1 MSKLLLAAEIIRH
14 GSIAEALNALDSR
27 CANGSISAMLSACVH
42 PDLGFDG
49 FNPLLRSALIGN
61 HEVFEALYR
70 AGADCEIV
78 DGWDQMT
85 PLCCATSGGHLGIV
99 ELLLQRKVDLNRGDI
114 DGWTPMHWAASNNH
128 VTVIQRLHAAGAET
142 EPLTVSRRTP
152 LAVAAKMGAEA
163 AVTTLLVLGAS
174 MAAKDEDDCTPR
186 DLAEDAGHDEIVY
199 LLDSWP
205 YRRPLPPSNKKSA
218 P

>member
-1 MSKLLLAAEIIRH
+1 MSRLILAAEVARR
-14 GSIAEALNALDSR
+14 GSIAKAMNALDAR
-27 CANGSISAMLSACVH
+27 YATETILAMLRAGAH
-42 PDLGFDG
+42 PDLELDG
-49 FNPLLRSALIGN
+49 FNPLLRSAMSGN

-70 AGADCEIV
+70 AGADCEVV

-85 PLCCATSGGHLGIV
+85 PLCCAASGGHLGIV
-99 ELLLQRKVDLNRGDI
+99 ELLLQRTLDLNRGDI
-114 DGWTPMHWAASNNH
+114 DGWTPIHWAASNNH
-128 VTVIQRLHAAGAET
+128 VTVIQRLHAAGAEL

-152 LAVAAKMGAEA
+152 LAVAAKTGAEA

-174 MAAKDEDDCTPR
+174 MAAKDEDDMTPR
-186 DLAEDAGHDEIVY
+186 DLAEAAGHDEIVY

-205 YRRPLPPSNKKSA
+205 HKRPEPPLNAKPA